1 MAVHKRKS
9 ARKKQVARKMARK
22 KKVPGLK
29 KAAKKAAARKK
40 VARKAPARKKE
51 TRGKTSAAREPAKAR
66 TRTTSKLGNKS
77 SGSDLVYSD
86 IRRTMHSSILKRL
99 I

>member
-9 ARKKQVARKMARK
+9 ARKKD
-22 KKVPGLK
+22 
-29 KAAKKAAARKK
+29 
-40 VARKAPARKKE
+40 
-51 TRGKTSAAREPAKAR
+51 TRGKKSAAREPAKAR
-66 TRTTSKLGNKS
+66 TRTTSKRGNMS

-86 IRRTMHSSILKRL
+86 IRNMMHSSILKRL